1 MMNTGGPSQRYRPAG
16 ELMLHARG
24 SHSRFGIAY
33 ARLIAFLAAF
43 AALVIFVAHYYLFP
57 AMEAAKNATPPQ
69 RRVLAAHSR
78 LVLAILLFIL
88 LCGLIL
94 TFRVGRFFLPRRGQ
108 RNKPTIYPD
117 AWAESARRLEV
128 DRDEP

>member
-1 MMNTGGPSQRYRPAG
+1 
-16 ELMLHARG
+16 MLVSRG

-57 AMEAAKNATPPQ
+57 AMEAAKTATPPQ

-117 AWAESARRLEV
+117 AWAESARRLEI